1 MATTDDTMNVVL
13 DETAP
18 TTSGTTQPEQV
29 NLEEDTPMQ
38 PVQDGAVQIV
48 TAMDVQEETEL
59 VDPDMEGVTETAQV
73 AVVET
78 IESRGANI
86 AETPSS
92 VAQGN
97 AAIPQDLEMIMNMVV
112 DGGDPGSVV
121 GVAGASGDVPMT
133 ETAEVDSDR

>member
-1 MATTDDTMNVVL
+1 MASTDDTMNFVL

-18 TTSGTTQPEQV
+18 TTSSTTQPEQV

-59 VDPDMEGVTETAQV
+59 VDPDMEAVTETAQV
-73 AVVET
+73 AVVEINET
-78 IESRGANI
+78 GDANV
-86 AETPSS
+86 AETLSS
-92 VAQGN
+92 VVPGN

-112 DGGDPGSVV
+112 DGGDSGSVV
-121 GVAGASGDVPMT
+121 GIASASGDTRMN